1 MIQSMESFDI
11 LMDELNEYFI
21 EDEISKRCGIGGI
34 NTSNLGNI
42 GAPTSR
48 EVTFFGVN
56 GTVTCWIEINK
67 SCKRDGYSARI
78 SSIRIKLKRG

>member
-34 NTSNLGNI
+34 HTSNLGTI
-42 GAPTSR
+42 GVPTSR

-56 GTVTCWIEINK
+56 GSVTCWIEINK
-67 SCKRDGYSARI
+67 SCKRDGYCTRI
-78 SSIRIKLKRG
+78 SSIRFKLKKG